1 MFKAGIRF
9 AAFLLFCGVAC
20 AQTINPN
27 QIRPATTNGFVL
39 TTVDGATVWA
49 VSPST
54 PTFQTN
60 SVNNLS
66 QTTLNLEAGTGMTIT
81 NTSGGNVLFQAAN
94 GTTLPPPF
102 PVPNGQFVAWAYPTA
117 CVTGNPTTD
126 TYGVAICGPQA
137 GFVAQYASRPLGN
150 CCWND
155 TWSGFVMPSLPS
167 DAVIQGVYGVEFVQ
181 HLTQTGLPAALS
193 AGSCSSH
200 ATNSPSPDINFT
212 GEYFTTSLGS
222 TTAAVTAATCTLGT
236 DSSIGPASVFDA
248 NYINQVAVA
257 IYYTTT
263 HPPPLL
269 PYAPI
274 PINITLQTN
283 GTTNANQGLLNL
295 KAGTGMTLTDNG
307 AGQITFAS
315 SAASGVTSINSTAG
329 AYTFSFSAGAGSCSG
344 TTCTFTGSGSGGGS
358 VTNFVA
364 NTADWPA
371 WLVPTVTSSTTTP
384 TLLVAASAIPYTALT
399 SLSANTVLGALT
411 ATTPSGLAVPDCHT
425 VGTSA
430 LTWTAGGGFGCN
442 TITGAVTVTSVS
454 NSDGTLTISPTTGA
468 VVASL
473 ALGHAQTWTA
483 LQGFNSGVNL
493 VGTTSPFE
501 VQGSAGTAGLCLTSA
516 GAGATPTW
524 GTCGGGGGGGISGL
538 TLNFIPK
545 AGSSTTLTAN
555 SALDDGVT
563 TAATITS
570 SEPIAITGA
579 THGITIPA
587 GTAVAGAAGKV
598 IYASDATNGYGELN
612 ENNTGASRICTVLNA
627 LCGGGGGSTT
637 DTRPT
642 QTTTVKGI
650 TVNPSA
656 TYTFSTSPTSPST
669 AGTITHIHITLGT
682 NNDDG
687 MTIAQTGKIQIT
699 CDGQTETFPMG
710 MFFAGMDAPTVF
722 VSDWIAQTSG
732 YPEQQ
737 FNSMDRRVE
746 INYTTG
752 CTLTFTNN
760 SYIAIASL
768 FADIQYRVGANV
780 SRPSRQHWHAY
791 YTPATTLA
799 AFAPLTML
807 PTNSDTAGGELDSQY
822 LFVASA
828 TDNFYDEFEPTVTT
842 DGTIAVTANGTE
854 DYYGCGYNCQNGK
867 GGIQISKWGQ
877 LYASGNGTLPGASLQ
892 SPVTPFDSMFYRLF
906 ATTDGDNV
914 LFTGNMTAAW
924 ANGLS
929 PAPGPVNAQSL
940 VTWWTHD
947 AAAAP
952 VTYSPIGGQILP
964 ATITLST
971 ATAGATICYT
981 TDGTLPIGNGA
992 GGCTHGTSGTSV
1004 PLTTPATIIA
1014 IATKG
1019 GFADGKITSALYGT
1033 TASLGYIT
1041 GSYAANGVNTT
1052 SVTSSSITFNAGD
1065 HAVILCRSNTDV
1077 NGGPILTNLPPL
1089 SVASNNT
1096 SSRVDLIRLGQSQN
1110 STPAAATEVSY
1121 YVDQMPAGATTFT
1134 CTSTVAVDFMGVV
1147 VLDYAAGATHFFNA
1161 RGDVVNTTT
1170 TAVTNAYSTGAAG
1183 LIVSCFDPQY
1193 GAGTLTAGSIGGSAA
1208 TLRLPSSNNFGCEDR
1223 ITGAAQTGITSS
1235 MSAVNSGVWGIG
1247 TITFQ

>member
-39 TTVDGATVWA
+39 TTVGGATVWA

-181 HLTQTGLPAALS
+181 HLTQTGLPAALA
-193 AGSCSSH
+193 AGSCSTH

-222 TTAAVTAATCTLGT
+222 TTAAVTGATCTLGT
-236 DSSIGPASVFDA
+236 DSSIGPASVFDV
-248 NYINQVAVA
+248 NYINQVAIA

-598 IYASDATNGYGELN
+598 VFSSDATNGYGEIN
-612 ENNTGASRICTVLNA
+612 ENNTGASRICTAANGICA
-627 LCGGGGGSTT
+627 GGSSF
-637 DTRPT
+637 
-642 QTTTVKGI
+642 TTV
-650 TVNPSA
+650 VAPSGDTTGA
-656 TYTFSTSPTSPST
+656 TDGGAIQTACTAGNNVQLT
-669 AGTITHIHITLGT
+669 AGTYYVGASNTPITISVPCRVVGVGKATVIQNKGTTNDVFRITYFTTWVESPWAYPTSTDQSEFAWFQLSQASTPSAGYGFDIGSGIPVSGGTFSYTMNVHIHDTVMNGLWGGVRTQTDELYAFVNDNMWRNFVGGSCIYHDAEVGSGDNHYTDDECSGLTHSGIT
-682 NNDDG
+682 
-687 MTIAQTGKIQIT
+687 IT
-699 CDGQTETFPMG
+699 QGEANYFKG
-710 MFFAGMDAPTVF
+710 VKLNG
-722 VSDWIAQTSG
+722 SG
-732 YPEQQ
+732 
-737 FNSMDRRVE
+737 
-746 INYTTG
+746 I
-752 CTLTFTNN
+752 TFTGAGPTKSMLFDEMSIETGITQPCMLDFGMGSAPVNTQFIN
-760 SYIAIASL
+760 SEQLGFTQTFCNAQNASGL
-768 FADIQYRVGANV
+768 
-780 SRPSRQHWHAY
+780 
-791 YTPATTLA
+791 
-799 AFAPLTML
+799 AFAF
-807 PTNSDTAGGELDSQY
+807 N
-822 LFVASA
+822 
-828 TDNFYDEFEPTVTT
+828 N
-842 DGTIAVTANGTE
+842 
-854 DYYGCGYNCQNGK
+854 
-867 GGIQISKWGQ
+867 
-877 LYASGNGTLPGASLQ
+877 
-892 SPVTPFDSMFYRLF
+892 
-906 ATTDGDNV
+906 
-914 LFTGNMTAAW
+914 
-924 ANGLS
+924 
-929 PAPGPVNAQSL
+929 
-940 VTWWTHD
+940 
-947 AAAAP
+947 
-952 VTYSPIGGQILP
+952 
-964 ATITLST
+964 ST
-971 ATAGATICYT
+971 ATA
-981 TDGTLPIGNGA
+981 
-992 GGCTHGTSGTSV
+992 
-1004 PLTTPATIIA
+1004 
-1014 IATKG
+1014 
-1019 GFADGKITSALYGT
+1019 
-1033 TASLGYIT
+1033 
-1041 GSYAANGVNTT
+1041 
-1052 SVTSSSITFNAGD
+1052 
-1065 HAVILCRSNTDV
+1065 
-1077 NGGPILTNLPPL
+1077 
-1089 SVASNNT
+1089 
-1096 SSRVDLIRLGQSQN
+1096 
-1110 STPAAATEVSY
+1110 
-1121 YVDQMPAGATTFT
+1121 
-1134 CTSTVAVDFMGVV
+1134 
-1147 VLDYAAGATHFFNA
+1147 DYAAGLITNNGYAT
-1161 RGDVVNTTT
+1161 
-1170 TAVTNAYSTGAAG
+1170 VTFPSFQDLAT
-1183 LIVSCFDPQY
+1183 F
-1193 GAGTLTAGSIGGSAA
+1193 AGTATTPLSSYTTSAGKTFVQYTADGASPQIMPQLSGSNSELVPG
-1208 TLRLPSSNNFGCEDR
+1208 
-1223 ITGAAQTGITSS
+1223 
-1235 MSAVNSGVWGIG
+1235 AVNSFGDVYDTLTPSSANYAVSETFTLANTTDQVGVFGRADPAANTNYVFIYDGAGNVDLYAIVAGSASLLHGQAFTWTAGATHTMKLGMTG
-1247 TITFQ
+1247 TSISASIDGTPISGSPFTDSSVAAAGKAGSRIYAGATGTNFNVQ